1 MTKIAFNLFLGEIKK
16 GSLRHYGL
24 RILAGSYGWSNSP
37 WSPVRNRP
45 RLGHPGKHRENIDN
59 TFLVFA
65 VLSSFILS
73 VVRADTN
80 DAELEQELDQYLN
93 NLADEIIAEEQF
105 QRDARA
111 AGNR

>member
-1 MTKIAFNLFLGEIKK
+1 M
-16 GSLRHYGL
+16 
-24 RILAGSYGWSNSP
+24 
-37 WSPVRNRP
+37 
-45 RLGHPGKHRENIDN
+45 
-59 TFLVFA
+59 
-65 VLSSFILS
+65 
-73 VVRADTN
+73 VRAEGKLTQTFIFDLTSRDLQDTN

>member
-1 MTKIAFNLFLGEIKK
+1 MI
-16 GSLRHYGL
+16 
-24 RILAGSYGWSNSP
+24 
-37 WSPVRNRP
+37 
-45 RLGHPGKHRENIDN
+45 
-59 TFLVFA
+59 
-65 VLSSFILS
+65 SSFEGAREQKIFLKIIPNDNFVFQFS
-73 VVRADTN
+73 QYLVHLFYLWWEQKVSRPFRWPLDDLEMTLRWPSTFFDLLWPSRDLLESN

>member
-1 MTKIAFNLFLGEIKK
+1 MTLGWPYFDSRDLQE
-16 GSLRHYGL
+16 
-24 RILAGSYGWSNSP
+24 
-37 WSPVRNRP
+37 
-45 RLGHPGKHRENIDN
+45 
-59 TFLVFA
+59 
-65 VLSSFILS
+65 
-73 VVRADTN
+73 TN

>member
-1 MTKIAFNLFLGEIKK
+1 MLQSRHLFECH
-16 GSLRHYGL
+16 S
-24 RILAGSYGWSNSP
+24 
-37 WSPVRNRP
+37 
-45 RLGHPGKHRENIDN
+45 REFENVNYI
-59 TFLVFA
+59 FSVFA
-65 VLSSFILS
+65 VFGAFILS
-73 VVRADTN
+73 VVRAEGKLTQTFIFDLTLRDLQDTN

>member
-1 MTKIAFNLFLGEIKK
+1 M
-16 GSLRHYGL
+16 
-24 RILAGSYGWSNSP
+24 
-37 WSPVRNRP
+37 
-45 RLGHPGKHRENIDN
+45 
-59 TFLVFA
+59 
-65 VLSSFILS
+65 
-73 VVRADTN
+73 VRAEGKMTQTFIFDLTLRDLQDTN

>member
-1 MTKIAFNLFLGEIKK
+1 M
-16 GSLRHYGL
+16 
-24 RILAGSYGWSNSP
+24 
-37 WSPVRNRP
+37 
-45 RLGHPGKHRENIDN
+45 
-59 TFLVFA
+59 
-65 VLSSFILS
+65 
-73 VVRADTN
+73 VRAEGKLTQTFIFDLTLRDLQDTN

>member
-1 MTKIAFNLFLGEIKK
+1 MTLRWPLDDPYMTFDLFWPSRDLLE
-16 GSLRHYGL
+16 S
-24 RILAGSYGWSNSP
+24 
-37 WSPVRNRP
+37 
-45 RLGHPGKHRENIDN
+45 
-59 TFLVFA
+59 
-65 VLSSFILS
+65 
-73 VVRADTN
+73 N

>member
-1 MTKIAFNLFLGEIKK
+1 M
-16 GSLRHYGL
+16 
-24 RILAGSYGWSNSP
+24 
-37 WSPVRNRP
+37 
-45 RLGHPGKHRENIDN
+45 
-59 TFLVFA
+59 
-65 VLSSFILS
+65 
-73 VVRADTN
+73 VRAEGKLTQNFIFDLTSRDLQDTN